1 MRPLPNMMAANK
13 RVRVCAVMEG
23 VLADA
28 DLVGVILAGNVG
40 PSAFAAVSCVCKTW
54 ATVCK
59 TDKRVVRGAALY
71 TGGLTKSALMKLFAI
86 SSQEADA
93 LPRSAHKR
101 FGGGSYYLYQI
112 NAIDTLLANKGMEE
126 WRRRLHNRGRRP
138 CISPWPTQPVCL
150 RHAFQQEERLH
161 TQTSQR
167 QKWRALVLK

>member
-1 MRPLPNMMAANK
+1 MMSANK
-13 RVRVCAVMEG
+13 RVRVRAVMES

-54 ATVCK
+54 AMVCK
-59 TDKRVVRGAALY
+59 TDERVVRGAALY

-93 LPRSAHKR
+93 LPRSTHKR
-101 FGGGSYYLYQI
+101 FGGGTYYLYQI

-126 WRRRLHNRGRRP
+126 WRRRLLNRGRRP
-138 CISPWPTQPVCL
+138 CIAPWPTEPVCL
-150 RHAFQQEERLH
+150 RRAFQQEERLH
-161 TQTSQR
+161 AQAAGLK
-167 QKWRALVLK
+167 KWRPLVLT

>member
-1 MRPLPNMMAANK
+1 MMSANK

-40 PSAFAAVSCVCKTW
+40 PSAFAAASCVCKTW

-59 TDKRVVRGAALY
+59 TDERVVRGAALY

-93 LPRSAHKR
+93 LPRSTHKR
-101 FGGGSYYLYQI
+101 FGEGRTTSTRSTQSTLSLPTRGWRSGEEGYSIVAGGRASRRGQRSRSASGAPFSRK
-112 NAIDTLLANKGMEE
+112 NGCTH
-126 WRRRLHNRGRRP
+126 RRR
-138 CISPWPTQPVCL
+138 V
-150 RHAFQQEERLH
+150 
-161 TQTSQR
+161 
-167 QKWRALVLK
+167 